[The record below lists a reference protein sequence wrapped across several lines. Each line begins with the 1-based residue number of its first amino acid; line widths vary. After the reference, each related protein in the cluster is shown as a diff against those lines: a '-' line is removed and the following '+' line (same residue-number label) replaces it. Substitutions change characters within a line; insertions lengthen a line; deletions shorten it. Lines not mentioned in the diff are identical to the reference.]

1 VGGCGGGAAGGGGG
15 GGGGRPP
22 RSGLQQAT
30 ASVWHIVG
38 DDDAG
43 VDGLFDVLSQVA
55 GRWWCAVSGAFVHV

>member
-1 VGGCGGGAAGGGGG
+1 MVEEFGGGG
-15 GGGGRPP
+15 